1 MKQLPTENGL
11 EAITPTTSTRE
22 SSNRSRDTVA
32 KHIHPR
38 CECRVIPAPGN
49 AIERIRKNGG
59 VPILNIETTDTDKL
73 GISAKQWDERTKFVV
88 LHHALPEG
96 FGSSSSRTIATCQL
110 IRIADRMGKLQVDE
124 VRAELC
130 FWMDT
135 LCTPEQD
142 EPELSAAYQ
151 NAYAVLCF
159 DTRPLPVPSGSSA
172 RDPQFAA
179 YVGSLFQ
186 DHPSLGMNRRL
197 LLVTNQGTIDMA
209 AGAVE
214 GTELPRSSK
223 SYMPNLSKGDLD
235 WRPVHER
242 TERRAATVLR
252 EHMQFSVLRR

>member
-11 EAITPTTSTRE
+11 EAITPTTPYYE
-22 SSNRSRDTVA
+22 KGHSSPDIVA
-32 KHIHPR
+32 KHIHTG
-38 CECRVIPAPGN
+38 CECRVISAPATK
-49 AIERIRKNGG
+49 IERIRENGG
-59 VPILNIETTDTDKL
+59 IPILNIETTDTDKL
-73 GISAKQWDERTKFVV
+73 GISAKQCNKSTKFVV

-96 FGSSSSRTIATCQL
+96 FGSSRSRTITTCQL
-110 IRIADRMGKLQVDE
+110 IRIADRMGKLQVEE

-130 FWMDT
+130 FWMNT
-135 LCTPEQD
+135 LCGPEQN

-159 DTRPLPVPSGSSA
+159 DTRPLPIPSGSSA

-179 YVGSLFQ
+179 YVASIFQ